1 MIDCLQLYLNK
12 GLIKSKFVNLK
23 VRQLSAETCH
33 DFIEWCGL
41 IEGSSANRTLA
52 EGGRLSKQT
61 LYEEFVQ
68 EYPDYAPRAKRSIS
82 NIAFNKWL
90 KEYGEFRKGVTFKS
104 DRDHNGR
111 WVMYSTSSSK
121 LKEKKDEFEF

>member
-68 EYPDYAPRAKRSIS
+68 EYPDYAPRAKYSIS
-82 NIAFNKWL
+82 RTRFYRWLVAYGIYMEGAIPRQGRDASGRWIEL
-90 KEYGEFRKGVTFKS
+90 KEINRQEEFVF
-104 DRDHNGR
+104 
-111 WVMYSTSSSK
+111 
-121 LKEKKDEFEF
+121 